1 VTIFIN
7 IILPVF
13 GLILVGYIA
22 GHTSIL
28 PPLAVR
34 GIANAA
40 TYIMIPVLLFR
51 SMIGDGT
58 APSMEPV
65 IVLAY
70 FGGCLIVL
78 ILALISGRLLFKMRL
93 EQLGVFGMASMYSNA
108 ALLGLPLMQT
118 AFGTSGVILQTK
130 ILAFHSLILLPV
142 TTMLIALGR
151 GQTGGFFK
159 FIRPAVKDTVSNPI
173 IIGLVSG
180 LVWSFTG
187 VGLWGPLDKM
197 TGMLSAAASPTALIA
212 LGAALAQSTLRMGSE
227 LLEAVTVA
235 ILKLALHPLIVWYL
249 TARVAGLPPEAIAVA
264 TVTAAL
270 PAGANV
276 YLQAHQFGVYVTGA
290 VNAVML
296 TTLLSVISITLIL
309 SFLHPM

>member
-1 VTIFIN
+1 VSIFIN
-7 IILPVF
+7 IILPIF
-13 GLILVGYIA
+13 GLILVGYLA
-22 GHTSIL
+22 GKTPIM
-28 PPLAVR
+28 PAQAVR
-34 GIANAA
+34 GIANAT
-40 TYIMIPVLLFR
+40 TYLMIPVLLFR
-51 SMIGDGT
+51 STIGDGT
-58 APSMEPV
+58 VPNMEFG

-70 FGGCLIVL
+70 FSGCLIFL

-249 TARVAGLPPEAIAVA
+249 TARVAGLPPEAVAVA

>member
-1 VTIFIN
+1 VSIFIN

-58 APSMEPV
+58 VQSMEPG

-70 FGGCLIVL
+70 FSGCLIVL
-78 ILALISGRLLFKMRL
+78 MLALVSGRLLFKMRL
-93 EQLGVFGMASMYSNA
+93 DQLGVFGMAAMYSNA
-108 ALLGLPLMQT
+108 VLLGLPLMQT
-118 AFGTSGVILQTK
+118 AFGPGGVILQTK
-130 ILAFHSLILLPV
+130 IIAFHSLILLPV
-142 TTMLIALGR
+142 TTMLIAVGR
-151 GQTGGFFK
+151 GQKGGFFK
-159 FIRPAVKDTVSNPI
+159 IMGPAVKDTVSNPI

-180 LVWSFTG
+180 LIWSLTG
-187 VGLWGPLDKM
+187 LGIWGPLDKM
-197 TGMLSAAASPTALIA
+197 TTMLGAAASPTALIA
-212 LGAALAQSTLRMGSE
+212 LGAAQAQSTLRIGIE
-227 LLEAVTVA
+227 LLEAMTVA
-235 ILKLALHPLIVWYL
+235 ILKLVLHPLVVWFL
-249 TARVAGLPPEAIAVA
+249 TAKVAGLPPEAVAVA

-276 YLQAHQFGVYVTGA
+276 YLQAHQFGIYVTGA